1 MATSGMEAEEM
12 APCHQGG
19 SGHGQNQWGEV
30 QKAKEVAGGSVY
42 WLGAGE
48 R

>member
-1 MATSGMEAEEM
+1 M